1 MCVWAYTLDTLSAK
15 DAWLQLLQPL
25 VLEGGRSRC
34 VTKHQQGRSRLPS
47 AAATL
52 DLITPAL
59 YPHPKL
65 PWAPQPPGACRQHH
79 CTDTSSEDID
89 KHPAVGPCAAVPGF
103 RAGQDLLTD
112 AGKALNAEQP

>member
-1 MCVWAYTLDTLSAK
+1 MPDVSSLLRAARVCPTLIGSQLS
-15 DAWLQLLQPL
+15 
-25 VLEGGRSRC
+25 V
-34 VTKHQQGRSRLPS
+34 PS